1 MNGIFYNNTITTLP
15 GWAEPLHLSQPIG
28 YAYETATHFVHLYG
42 KDHGLNVISVGLTV
56 IEKKNGTLV
65 DWVQRVFGAQ
75 NIQPLS
81 LPIGDTVEN
90 LWRPSLYYSNDIQI
104 ALNIDPYE
112 QRSAEQ
118 ALRVLV
124 EKLDDILLY
133 VEPSQSGLASY
144 GHKSRE
150 LLILA
155 CTEVENLW
163 TSIFQKAG
171 IPPSNSRMYTTQ
183 DYVKLL
189 PKAGLN
195 EFEITFKNYNGLRTF
210 QPYANWNTQQPTQS
224 LSWYHAYNKTKHDRN
239 TSFNEATLENVMD
252 ATSGVIAMFCAKFG
266 PFSLIHD
273 NNALSSLMNQHFHIN
288 LKDSDHSTYYVP
300 KINLSVNTRND
311 LFLYDCYREGHNEQ
325 WNVQPL
331 VL

>member
-56 IEKKNGTLV
+56 IEQKNGTLV

-81 LPIGDTVEN
+81 LPIGDTVES
-90 LWRPSLYYSNDIQI
+90 LWRPSLYYSKDIEA

-118 ALRVLV
+118 ALRVLI

-133 VEPSQSGLASY
+133 VEPSPSGLASY

-171 IPPSNSRMYTTQ
+171 IPPSNNRMYTTQ
-183 DYVKLL
+183 DYV
-189 PKAGLN
+189 
-195 EFEITFKNYNGLRTF
+195 
-210 QPYANWNTQQPTQS
+210 
-224 LSWYHAYNKTKHDRN
+224 
-239 TSFNEATLENVMD
+239 
-252 ATSGVIAMFCAKFG
+252 
-266 PFSLIHD
+266 
-273 NNALSSLMNQHFHIN
+273 
-288 LKDSDHSTYYVP
+288 
-300 KINLSVNTRND
+300 
-311 LFLYDCYREGHNEQ
+311 
-325 WNVQPL
+325 
-331 VL
+331 